1 MRSDL
6 FLKPTQIDLS
16 VCIAD
21 KEGIRRMNPQRFA
34 MEHLDAIVSIDSV
47 QHLIVG
53 YKDVRDDEFWVLG
66 HMPGMPIL
74 PGVIMCEAAAQLTS
88 YYTAQAGVIT
98 GKILGLGGID
108 NARFRQA
115 VRPGDRLVLVGKG
128 VRVNRRQTIF
138 GVQGFVNGSM
148 AFNCDIIGLPI
159 ADKVGVPS

>member
-6 FLKPTQIDLS
+6 FLEPSQIDLS

-21 KEGIRRMNPQRFA
+21 KQAIRQMNPQRFA
-34 MEHLDAIVSIDSV
+34 MEHLDAIVSIDSE

-53 YKDVRDDEFWVLG
+53 YKDVRDDEFWVSG
-66 HMPGMPIL
+66 HMPGLPLL

-88 YYTAQAGVIT
+88 YYTAQTGVIT
-98 GKILGLGGID
+98 DKILGLGGID
-108 NARFRQA
+108 NARFRQS
-115 VRPGDRLVLVGKG
+115 VKPGDRLVLVGKG

-138 GVQGFVNGSM
+138 SVQGFVNNQL

-159 ADKVGVPS
+159 ADKVST